1 MHSTK
6 HLPTGRVHQAA
17 MNARE
22 VAHPSTFVSQDGST
36 SENDSA
42 SGQAVTRNAPT
53 APLQRRLKSRHLQ
66 MIAIG
71 GTVGTGL
78 VRQLMTPYRSK
89 HVYMPYTVNAVAGD
103 NLASLS
109 EWISC

>member
-1 MHSTK
+1 MHSTE
-6 HLPTGRVHQAA
+6 HLPTGRVHRAA

-22 VAHPSTFVSQDGST
+22 AAHQSTFVSQDGST
-36 SENDSA
+36 FANDWA
-42 SGQAVTRNAPT
+42 SGQAVPRDAPT

-78 VRQLMTPYRSK
+78 VRQLMTPCRSM
-89 HVYMPYTVNAVAGD
+89 HIYMPYAVNAVAGD
-103 NLASLS
+103 NLVSLS
-109 EWISC
+109 EWISY